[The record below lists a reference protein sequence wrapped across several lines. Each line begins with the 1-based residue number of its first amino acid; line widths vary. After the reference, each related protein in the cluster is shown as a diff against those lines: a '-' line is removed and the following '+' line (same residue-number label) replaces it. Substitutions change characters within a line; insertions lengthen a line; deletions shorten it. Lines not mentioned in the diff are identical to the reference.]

1 VLTRSPGKP
10 FDFEIKVSSHLK
22 MLAREMFAGQ
32 SRVHTKCPVKPFEFE
47 IKLFLRLNML
57 VREMFAGQRAYKVSS
72 KTI

>member
-1 VLTRSPGKP
+1 
-10 FDFEIKVSSHLK
+10 
-22 MLAREMFAGQ
+22 MFAGQ